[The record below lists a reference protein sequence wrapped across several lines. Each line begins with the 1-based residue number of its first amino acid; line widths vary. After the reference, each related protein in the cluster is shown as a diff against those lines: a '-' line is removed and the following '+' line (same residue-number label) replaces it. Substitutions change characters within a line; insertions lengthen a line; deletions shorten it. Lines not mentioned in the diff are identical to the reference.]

1 MDQVPAT
8 RSELLALREELALA
22 RRGRDLLDEK
32 RNQLLAE
39 LRRVAETVL
48 AGEDELERAA
58 GEAAA
63 RLGLAEALDGPDR
76 VLGAAAAAGVS
87 VRPRVRTARI
97 MGVRVAEVSTDPL
110 ARPLARRGYGL
121 AESSPRIDG
130 AAAAFET
137 EIELLIEQAT
147 RELRVR
153 RLVTEIARTTR
164 RVNALEHVVIPDL
177 TSSAAHIASVLD
189 EREREDRFRLIRI
202 RRRR

>member
-58 GEAAA
+58 GEATA
-63 RLGLAEALDGPDR
+63 RVGLAEALDGPDR

-97 MGVRVAEVSTDPL
+97 MGVRVAEISTDPL

-121 AESSPRIDG
+121 AESSPRVDD

-137 EIELLIEQAT
+137 ELEVLIEQAT

-177 TSSAAHIASVLD
+177 TSAAAHIASVLD
-189 EREREDRFRLIRI
+189 EREREDHFRLIRI

>member
-164 RVNALEHVVIPDL
+164 RVNALENIVIPDL